1 MLRVGDLLANSA
13 RRNPSAVALVDDGG
27 AHLSYRQLSS
37 RAWALARGLLRE
49 GLGRGAAVG
58 VLSGNSAFAAETYL
72 GIAAAGA
79 VCVPYNWRW
88 TPRELGFALRDS
100 GVRLL
105 LVERPY
111 ADAAEAALAALDDL
125 SGEDIKSLV
134 QGPAYEALL
143 RPGPMPEVPGGPED
157 PHLVLFTG
165 GTTGFP
171 KGALLSHRNVVANAL
186 NEIVDTA
193 MTPSDRTLLIT
204 PMFHSASLL
213 CWFLPHLLL
222 GATSVLLRGFDEEQ
236 VAATIERERVTNG
249 FMVPSM
255 VRRLLASGELE
266 RRDLSSYRR
275 AYVGGAAFP
284 MPDKLALAEAMPGVD
299 LYYQYGLTEAGPIVT
314 RLGPAEVMRPEL
326 DGSIGREFVLT
337 TVTVRDQDGAEL
349 PDGEVGELCV
359 RGPNVMLGYLGRP
372 QETVAAL
379 RGGELRSGDL
389 ASRDPSGHLWFQD
402 RAKDMIKSGG
412 ENVYSAEV
420 ERVLL
425 LHPAVAEAAVLGV
438 ASRDWDEEV
447 RAVVCLRPGAGAGE
461 AELRHFCRRHLAGY
475 KVPKRIAFIDRAR
488 MPFNQSGKIQKPE
501 LRATDLWPDLPDPAA

>member
-1 MLRVGDLLANSA
+1 MLRVGDLLDNSA
-13 RRNPSAVALVDDGG
+13 RRNPSGVALVDGG
-27 AHLSYRQLSS
+27 TPVSYRELSS

-49 GLGRGAAVG
+49 GLGAGSTVG

-72 GIAAAGA
+72 GVAAAGA

-88 TPRELGFALRDS
+88 SATELGFALRDS
-100 GVRLL
+100 GAGLL
-105 LVERPY
+105 LVERPF
-111 ADAAEAALAALDDL
+111 AEAAEAALATPEAAGD
-125 SGEDIKSLV
+125 GEIRLLA
-134 QGPAYEALL
+134 QGPDYEALL
-143 RPGPMPEVPGGPED
+143 TPGLRPAVPGGPDD
-157 PHLVLFTG
+157 PHLVLYTG

-186 NEIVDTA
+186 NEIVDTRMSA
-193 MTPSDRTLLIT
+193 SDRTLLIT

-222 GATSVLLRGFDEEQ
+222 GATSVLLRSFDEEL
-236 VAATIERERVTNG
+236 VGATIERERVTNG
-249 FMVPSM
+249 FLVPSM
-255 VRRLLASGELE
+255 VRRLLASGELG

-284 MPDKLALAEAMPGVD
+284 MPEKLALAEAMPGVD

-314 RLGPAEVMRPEL
+314 RLDPAEVMRPEL

-337 TVTVRDQDGAEL
+337 RVTVRDADGAEVA
-349 PDGEVGELCV
+349 DGEVGELCV

-372 QETVAAL
+372 AETAAAL
-379 RGGELRSGDL
+379 RDGELRSGDL
-389 ASRDPSGHLWFQD
+389 ASRDPSGYLWFHD

-438 ASRDWDEEV
+438 ASPEWDEEV
-447 RAVVCLRPGAGAGE
+447 RAVVCLRHDAGAGE
-461 AELRHFCRRHLAGY
+461 AELRNFCRRHLAGY
-475 KVPKRIAFIDRAR
+475 KVPKRIAFIDRER
-488 MPFNQSGKIQKPE
+488 MPFNQSGKILKSE
-501 LRATDLWPDLPDPAA
+501 LRAMELW

>member
-1 MLRVGDLLANSA
+1 MLRVGDLLAKSA
-13 RRNPSAVALVDDGG
+13 RRNPSAVALVDSGG

-49 GLGRGAAVG
+49 GLGSGATVG

-88 TPRELGFALRDS
+88 TPRELEFALRDS
-100 GVRLL
+100 GARLL
-105 LVERPY
+105 LVERPF
-111 ADAAEAALAALDDL
+111 AEAAEAALAGLD
-125 SGEDIKSLV
+125 GEGIRQVV

-143 RPGPMPEVPGGPED
+143 RPGPMPEVAGGPED
-157 PHLVLFTG
+157 PHLVLYTG

-186 NEIVDTA
+186 NEIVDTG

-222 GATSVLLRGFDEEQ
+222 GATSVLLRGFDEDE

-249 FMVPSM
+249 FLVPSM
-255 VRRLLASGELE
+255 VRRLLSSGELE

-284 MPDKLALAEAMPGVD
+284 MPDKLALAEAVPGVD

-326 DGSIGREFVLT
+326 DGSIGREFLLT
-337 TVTVRDQDGAEL
+337 TVTVRDPHGAEVA
-349 PDGEVGELCV
+349 DGEVGELCV
-359 RGPNVMLGYLGRP
+359 GGPNVMLGYLGRP
-372 QETVAAL
+372 DETAAAL

-389 ASRDPSGHLWFQD
+389 ASRDPAGYLWFQD
-402 RAKDMIKSGG
+402 RAKDLIKTGG

-438 ASRDWDEEV
+438 PSRDWDEEV
-447 RAVVCLRPGAGAGE
+447 RAVVCLRPGAVAGE
-461 AELRHFCRRHLAGY
+461 AELRRFCRRHLAGY
-475 KVPKRIAFIDRAR
+475 KLPKRIAFLDRTR
-488 MPFNQSGKIQKPE
+488 MPFNQSGKILKPE
-501 LRATDLWPDLPDPAA
+501 LRAMALWPDRPDDPRG

>member
-1 MLRVGDLLANSA
+1 MLRVDDLLANSA
-13 RRNPSAVALVDDGG
+13 RRSPSAVAVVDGG
-27 AHLSYRQLSS
+27 APVSYRELSS
-37 RAWALARGLLRE
+37 RAWALARGLLHE
-49 GLGRGAAVG
+49 GVRRGATVG

-88 TPRELGFALRDS
+88 SPAELGFALRDS
-100 GVRLL
+100 GARLL
-105 LVERPY
+105 LAER
-111 ADAAEAALAALDDL
+111 AFAEAAEAALATAEGRETRDV
-125 SGEDIKSLV
+125 V

-143 RPGPMPEVPGGPED
+143 RPGPRPLVPGGPDE
-157 PHLVLFTG
+157 PHLVLYTG

-186 NEIVDTA
+186 NEIVDTR
-193 MTPSDRTLLIT
+193 MVPSDRTLLIT
-204 PMFHSASLL
+204 PMIHSASLL
-213 CWFLPHLLL
+213 CWFVPHLLL
-222 GATSVLLRGFDEEQ
+222 GATSVLLRSFDEER

-249 FMVPSM
+249 FLVPSM
-255 VRRLLASGELE
+255 VRRLLGSGELS

-299 LYYQYGLTEAGPIVT
+299 LYYQYGLTEAGPIVS
-314 RLGPAEVMRPEL
+314 RLDPAEVLRPEL

-337 TVTVRDQDGAEL
+337 RVTVRDQDGAEVA
-349 PDGEVGELCV
+349 DGEVGELCV

-372 QETVAAL
+372 DETAAAL
-379 RGGELRSGDL
+379 RDGELRSGDL
-389 ASRDPSGHLWFQD
+389 ASRDAAGYLWFHD
-402 RAKDMIKSGG
+402 RARDMIKTGG

-438 ASRDWDEEV
+438 ASREWDEEV
-447 RAVVCLRPGAGAGE
+447 RAVVCLRHGPTAVE
-461 AELRHFCRRHLAGY
+461 AELQDFCRRHLAGY
-475 KVPKRIAFIDRAR
+475 KVPKHIAFIERER
-488 MPFNQSGKIQKPE
+488 MPFNQSGKILKAE
-501 LRATDLWPDLPDPAA
+501 LRAMELW